1 MSMKVVAV
9 FIMAVLLVFLKSPS
23 QAAEKK
29 AEIRVI
35 AADSVATK
43 EAGVFCRRFSR
54 LFSEYASAMK
64 NVNELAKEWQISCL
78 EYVDSSPD
86 SRGVLCGLLEELGY
100 KRIDTKQKPWQ
111 LPAFLTFDDG
121 EYAFTPDGD
130 GAIQFVAKHD
140 FGRKDLVVPGMFL
153 SFRQTPMSGTNI
165 LTGVKNFYSSE
176 SK

>member
-1 MSMKVVAV
+1 MLPSR
-9 FIMAVLLVFLKSPS
+9 ILV
-23 QAAEKK
+23 
-29 AEIRVI
+29 
-35 AADSVATK
+35 
-43 EAGVFCRRFSR
+43 
-54 LFSEYASAMK
+54 
-64 NVNELAKEWQISCL
+64 
-78 EYVDSSPD
+78 VDSSPD

-100 KRIDTKQKPWQ
+100 KRMDTKQKPWQ

-140 FGRKDLVVPGMFL
+140 FGRKDLVVTGMFL

-176 SK
+176 SKVVVVLPNPVLRRDAMNFDGVLGNPVTLEALRELFRRLFPEEGTP